1 MSDERL
7 AGLIESC
14 VERLSEK
21 DSPSLETL
29 KMQIAFDT
37 THSSLKT
44 DLEDIRDAQESGIS
58 DLQRSIVNAN
68 VLTGDEFENLSNVYR
83 DVFSC
88 LMFTYQNLF
97 DPTDRITA
105 DREVAAAME
114 YQNRFFMC
122 ENADAQQGFM
132 RDPSG
137 CLNKI
142 RQLALKQPELIDILD
157 LLKLFPDLERVRGT
171 SRRTSSR
178 KKKARKEHPLLAPA
192 APTKCDV
199 GT

>member
-1 MSDERL
+1 M
-7 AGLIESC
+7 
-14 VERLSEK
+14 
-21 DSPSLETL
+21 
-29 KMQIAFDT
+29 
-37 THSSLKT
+37 SSLPISLNRYCPVT
-44 DLEDIRDAQESGIS
+44 VVQGSGLLLQGDADLGLVR
-58 DLQRSIVNAN
+58 
-68 VLTGDEFENLSNVYR
+68 
-83 DVFSC
+83 
-88 LMFTYQNLF
+88 
-97 DPTDRITA
+97 
-105 DREVAAAME
+105 